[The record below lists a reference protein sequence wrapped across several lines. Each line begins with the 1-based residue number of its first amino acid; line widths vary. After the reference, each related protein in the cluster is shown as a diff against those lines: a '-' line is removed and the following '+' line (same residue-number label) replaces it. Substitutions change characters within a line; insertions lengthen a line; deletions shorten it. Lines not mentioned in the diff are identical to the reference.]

1 MELCIADGTSI
12 TDEPMT
18 LRKVQRHVFC
28 IIVNDNLF
36 CIISFFCTL
45 THLGFCTLGESVKAP
60 HSKTVLLEEDQLPAT
75 LFLDQD
81 LPATLFLEEATVLL
95 VVQVETVLL
104 VEDQPAN
111 HPMTVLPATVLLVED
126 QPANH
131 AMTVLPATMLLV
143 EDQPA
148 NHAMTVLPAT
158 MLLVEDQPANH
169 AMTVLPATMLL
180 VEDQP
185 ANHQADLVNH
195 QPPEAAGQAPPSVF
209 VVFCSLLGEVHSASL
224 LGEVHS
230 ASHLSLHGGAV
241 TYH

>member
-169 AMTVLPATMLL
+169 
-180 VEDQP
+180 
-185 ANHQADLVNH
+185 QADLVNH

>member
-148 NHAMTVLPAT
+148 NH
-158 MLLVEDQPANH
+158 
-169 AMTVLPATMLL
+169 
-180 VEDQP
+180 
-185 ANHQADLVNH
+185 QADLVNH